1 MKTIRL
7 IFGFYR
13 SYAFASLIIT
23 LVCIYFV
30 AALGIKYF
38 ALLFWFKIITLGMMF
53 YLVNSYKRSDFYFYK
68 NLGLTKKTLWISTLS
83 FDMVLYFTG
92 LILTP
97 YLKCIIP
104 WNWMA

>member
-38 ALLFWFKIITLGMMF
+38 ALLL
-53 YLVNSYKRSDFYFYK
+53 LV
-68 NLGLTKKTLWISTLS
+68 
-83 FDMVLYFTG
+83 
-92 LILTP
+92 
-97 YLKCIIP
+97 
-104 WNWMA
+104 